1 MIRIEWNKL
10 ENRNYQNHAWT
21 ILYKKYYSDKTCQ
34 IVVDIQGNFIGIDIT
49 ETFASRRASKS
60 LLDVVVD
67 KAKDAFDDLQDFLDG
82 EDDKEE
88 EQEGKEEV
96 KEE

>member
-1 MIRIEWNKL
+1 MPGFKGDKCQICPSGKVL
-10 ENRNYQNHAWT
+10 ELEADG
-21 ILYKKYYSDKTCQ
+21 YSDETCQ
-34 IVVDIQGNFIGIDIT
+34 IVVDIQDNVIGINIT

-67 KAKDAFDDLQDFLDG
+67 KAKDAFDDLQDLLDG

-88 EQEGKEEV
+88 EQEVQEEV